1 MTPLHHF
8 GEAVRNLMLLVP
20 LPVVRGLFLLSLL
33 VLLVWVLRL
42 PAAATTPVGGAR
54 RWDENLK
61 FGAALA
67 LLLQIV
73 IYAIL

>member
-1 MTPLHHF
+1 MTPLHQF
-8 GEAVRNLMLLVP
+8 GEFLRNLMLTIP
-20 LPVVRGLFLLSLL
+20 LPVVRGLFLLTLV

-42 PAAATTPVGGAR
+42 PAAAVTPPGGAK

-61 FGAALA
+61 FGAAVA
-67 LLLQIV
+67 VLLQIA